1 MARRKKYRF
10 LTYSL
15 SLYSNGTTIT
25 NTSFLNSTVIG
36 TNMTVNEMARRF
48 DELYGT
54 YVPDSPQEMFL

>member
-15 SLYSNGTTIT
+15 SLSSNGTAT

-36 TNMTVNEMARRF
+36 TNMTVAEMSRRF

-54 YVPDSPQEMFL
+54 YVPDLPQEMFL